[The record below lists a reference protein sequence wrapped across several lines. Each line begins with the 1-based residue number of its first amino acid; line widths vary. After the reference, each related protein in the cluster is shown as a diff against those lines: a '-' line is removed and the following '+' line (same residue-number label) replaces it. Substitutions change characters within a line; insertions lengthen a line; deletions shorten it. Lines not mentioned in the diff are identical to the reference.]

1 MTGSIRFRMVSEE
14 DALLGGMMLLDD
26 AIAELVK
33 TGQVTKETA
42 RRFAEEPR
50 RFA

>member
-14 DALLGGMMLLDD
+14 DALLGGMMLDD
-26 AIAELVK
+26 SIAELVK

-42 RRFAEEPR
+42 RRFAEEHR